1 MERCKRLCIA
11 AKNRNKQ
18 VIIFNGKESS
28 QESFRIW
35 AIHQRRT
42 FCQEMLIVSLSFSL
56 SFKEGNMIGKM
67 AWTKESWRPVV
78 IVTACKKARKCK
90 TLIRKAWTLARQKE
104 HPHPASDRI
113 TIRDWI
119 QNHLQQS
126 EIKKLARIKSV
137 SILLHIFHCV
147 SWAWRIPRNWE
158 PRWSRCFYNRY
169 RPTCHVHH
177 PFTSQHAFT
186 HELIPMLSFLGVH

>member
-1 MERCKRLCIA
+1 
-11 AKNRNKQ
+11 

-42 FCQEMLIVSLSFSL
+42 FCQEMPIVSLSFSYSKRETWLGKWHEPRKVGDLL
-56 SFKEGNMIGKM
+56 SSSLL
-67 AWTKESWRPVV
+67 AWKRENAKR
-78 IVTACKKARKCK
+78 
-90 TLIRKAWTLARQKE
+90 LIRKAWTLARQKG

-113 TIRDWI
+113 TIRNWI

-186 HELIPMLSFLGVH
+186 HELIHMLSFLGVH